1 MQRQSGVK
9 WIAASLVLGAA
20 LLGGASPA
28 AAKLPPE
35 AADKPGYLII
45 GTYLLH
51 KDALNKDN
59 FAAAKKS
66 MDSSG
71 QGMYYKSEFADG
83 TWFDLSGSTELSD
96 ISDAK
101 GKKAVPVSRVEQL
114 DLQIWIDEQGQL
126 HNLMNP
132 DVIAKQIE
140 QLKQDI
146 EKLQKDSRTAVE
158 ENKQSAVSRLALEQN
173 QREASL
179 AFLEALTAGKPEEA
193 KSMLGRMGDPEAALT
208 DLQRKAAE
216 LAGTLGAEQKKLEAQ
231 LQEAEKAGDTK
242 LAQELQAKLKEA
254 KMAAGPLGQPQDAA
268 AAAAMVDELK
278 AKQAELKKL
287 AYAAAKSG
295 GSELIAELQTQA
307 AANQA
312 ALDAAKQEAQVL
324 LTAELK
330 KKALDLAPQLAKA
343 AVEGIPLW
351 KRSCSHSPFI
361 PRRS

>member
-1 MQRQSGVK
+1 MAGLR
-9 WIAASLVLGAA
+9 
-20 LLGGASPA
+20 LLQPS
-28 AAKLPPE
+28 LPPE

-193 KSMLGRMGDPEAALT
+193 KSMLGRMGDPEARLPICRGRRPNSPER
-208 DLQRKAAE
+208 LVRSRRSSRHSSRKRRRRAIRSWHRSFR
-216 LAGTLGAEQKKLEAQ
+216 QS
-231 LQEAEKAGDTK
+231 
-242 LAQELQAKLKEA
+242 
-254 KMAAGPLGQPQDAA
+254 
-268 AAAAMVDELK
+268 
-278 AKQAELKKL
+278 LKKRRWRPDR
-287 AYAAAKSG
+287 SD
-295 GSELIAELQTQA
+295 SRRMR
-307 AANQA
+307 
-312 ALDAAKQEAQVL
+312 
-324 LTAELK
+324 
-330 KKALDLAPQLAKA
+330 PPR
-343 AVEGIPLW
+343 PLW
-351 KRSCSHSPFI
+351 WMSLKRS
-361 PRRS
+361 RRS